1 MENIIMFLPV
11 LACLLIIISHILIL
25 IIVRDKRHM
34 PECLLDGSVV
44 TAYSIFFY
52 YYVEH
57 ISLV

>member
-1 MENIIMFLPV
+1 MFLPV